1 MPAGIADGSTPST
14 ACTSF
19 PTRTPTAGAA
29 ARNRSTAWASK
40 RASYGVRR
48 RSRGSACTSISG
60 RAISRPLRVNGGEMG
75 SHHAEPEP
83 WVVHR
88 VRALESLLI
97 DKGLLSTEVVDKVV
111 QTYEKDVGPMN
122 GAKVVARAWVDPV
135 YKQRLLADG
144 TAAIAELGFGGR
156 GGGDKLVAVE
166 NTPAVHNIVVCTLC
180 SCYPWPVLGLPPVW
194 YKSPAYRSR
203 AVLEP
208 RKVLT
213 EFGVTLPE
221 ETEIRIW
228 DSSAEIR
235 YMVVPMRPEGSE
247 HLSEA
252 ELAALV
258 TRDAMIGVAQVASPA
273 AAR

>member
-1 MPAGIADGSTPST
+1 
-14 ACTSF
+14 
-19 PTRTPTAGAA
+19 
-29 ARNRSTAWASK
+29 
-40 RASYGVRR
+40 
-48 RSRGSACTSISG
+48 
-60 RAISRPLRVNGGEMG
+60 MG
-75 SHHAEPEP
+75 SHHSEPEP

-97 DKGLLSTEVVDKVV
+97 EKGLLSTEVVDKVV

-122 GAKVVARAWVDPV
+122 GAKVVAHAWVDPA
-135 YKQRLLADG
+135 YRQRLLADG
-144 TAAIAELGFGGR
+144 TAAIAELGIGGR
-156 GGGDKLVAVE
+156 GGGDKMVVVE
-166 NTPAVHNIVVCTLC
+166 NTPSVHNMVVCTLC

-208 RKVLT
+208 RKVLA

-221 ETEIRIW
+221 DTEIRLW

-235 YMVVPMRPEGSE
+235 YMVLPRRPDGTE

-258 TRDAMIGVAQVASPA
+258 TRDAMIGVAQVAAPA
-273 AAR
+273 SAL

>member
-1 MPAGIADGSTPST
+1 
-14 ACTSF
+14 
-19 PTRTPTAGAA
+19 
-29 ARNRSTAWASK
+29 
-40 RASYGVRR
+40 
-48 RSRGSACTSISG
+48 
-60 RAISRPLRVNGGEMG
+60 MG
-75 SHHAEPEP
+75 SHHSEPEP

-97 DKGLLSTEVVDKVV
+97 EKGLLSTEVVDKVV

-122 GAKVVARAWVDPV
+122 GARVVAHAWVDPA
-135 YKQRLLADG
+135 YKGRLLADG
-144 TAAIAELGFGGR
+144 TAAIAELGR
-156 GGGDKLVAVE
+156 
-166 NTPAVHNIVVCTLC
+166 
-180 SCYPWPVLGLPPVW
+180 PVLGLPPVW

-208 RKVLT
+208 RKVLA

-221 ETEIRIW
+221 NTEIRLW

-235 YMVVPMRPEGSE
+235 YMVLPLRPEGSE
-247 HLSEA
+247 QLSEA

-258 TRDAMIGVAQVASPA
+258 TRDVMIGVAQAQAPA